1 VGKPSLAIPFAK
13 IYDNAVSADNGPFS
27 MSTAGDKERLSG
39 VIERVT
45 FHNAETGFAVLR
57 VQPDKRGGIVT
68 VVGVTPSAVA
78 GEFVEATGMWVV
90 DREHGMQFKA
100 DELRCT
106 PPQTRAGIEK
116 YLGSGL
122 IKGIGPHFAKKI
134 VDVFGERTLAVIDES
149 PAFLKE
155 IKGIGPRRI
164 QQIRESWREQQA
176 VRKIMVFLQSHGIGT
191 ARAVRI
197 YKLYGDQ
204 AIELVRDNPYRLA
217 SDIWGVGFHTADE
230 LANRIGIDRAS
241 PLRAR
246 AALRYVLQ
254 QLSGEGHCGYP
265 EPEVTGKTTEL
276 TGIAPTILTAAVEQ
290 ACKQDEIVRE
300 SWTKLS
306 TDEPPWLYL
315 KPMFLAEIGVARA
328 LRNLREGAHPLPR
341 IDVEAALQWVES
353 RMGLQLAPAQRDAI
367 RQATTS
373 KVLVITGGP
382 GVGKT
387 TLVRG
392 VLEIF
397 AAKGLRCALCA
408 PTGRAAKR
416 LGETTGREA
425 KTIHR
430 LLEVESAFGGFKRNQ
445 ENPLDVD
452 LLLVD
457 ETSMVDIVLMNQL
470 LRAVPKWASLVL
482 VGDVD
487 QLPSVGP
494 GTVLADIIASGA
506 VPVVRLTEI
515 FRQAGASRII
525 RAAHAVN
532 QGEMPESSPDEKG
545 DFYFIE
551 ANEPAAILDRIIA
564 LVRDRIPVHFGLD
577 SLRDVQVLTPM
588 NRSELGSRA
597 LNERL
602 QAVLNPAKDGPQ
614 VQRFGW
620 TFRVGDK
627 VLQTQNDY
635 QKEVF
640 NGDIGKVYEVNEPAR
655 ELTVM
660 FEGKLVTYDFG
671 ELDELSLA
679 YSKTVHKSQ
688 GSEYPAVV
696 MPLHMQHFMMLQRNL
711 LYTAITRGKRLVVL
725 VGSRK
730 ALQTAVQRQ
739 DNARRC
745 SALAARLRQDPS

>member
-1 VGKPSLAIPFAK
+1 
-13 IYDNAVSADNGPFS
+13 
-27 MSTAGDKERLSG
+27 
-39 VIERVT
+39 VI
-45 FHNAETGFAVLR
+45 G
-57 VQPDKRGGIVT
+57 
-68 VVGVTPSAVA
+68 
-78 GEFVEATGMWVV
+78 
-90 DREHGMQFKA
+90 
-100 DELRCT
+100 
-106 PPQTRAGIEK
+106 
-116 YLGSGL
+116 
-122 IKGIGPHFAKKI
+122 
-134 VDVFGERTLAVIDES
+134 
-149 PAFLKE
+149 
-155 IKGIGPRRI
+155 
-164 QQIRESWREQQA
+164 
-176 VRKIMVFLQSHGIGT
+176 
-191 ARAVRI
+191 
-197 YKLYGDQ
+197 
-204 AIELVRDNPYRLA
+204 
-217 SDIWGVGFHTADE
+217 
-230 LANRIGIDRAS
+230 
-241 PLRAR
+241 
-246 AALRYVLQ
+246 
-254 QLSGEGHCGYP
+254 
-265 EPEVTGKTTEL
+265 
-276 TGIAPTILTAAVEQ
+276 AAVEQ
-290 ACKQDEIVRE
+290 ACQQDEIVRE
-300 SWTKLS
+300 PWTTLPS
-306 TDEPPWLYL
+306 DEPPWLYL
-315 KPMFLAEIGVARA
+315 KPLFLAELGVARA
-328 LRNLREGAHPLPR
+328 IRTLREGPHPLPQ
-341 IDVEAALQWVES
+341 INLETALGWVES
-353 RMGLQLAPAQRDAI
+353 RIGLQLAPAQRDAI
-367 RQATTS
+367 RRAATS

-392 VLEIF
+392 ILEIF

-430 LLEVESAFGGFKRNQ
+430 LLEINPAAGGFKRNQ

-457 ETSMVDIVLMNQL
+457 ETSMVDVVLMNQL
-470 LRAVPKWASLVL
+470 LRAVPRWACLVL

-494 GTVLADIIASGA
+494 GTVLADVIASGA

-515 FRQAGASRII
+515 FRQASASRII

-532 QGEMPESSPDEKG
+532 QGEMPESSPDDKG

-551 ANEPAAILDRIIA
+551 ANDPATIMDRIVT
-564 LVRDRIPVHFGLD
+564 LLRDRIPARFGLD
-577 SLRDVQVLTPM
+577 PLRDVQVLTPM

-602 QAVLNPAKDGPQ
+602 QAVLNPAAGAAQ

-627 VLQTQNDY
+627 VLQTQNNY
-635 QKEVF
+635 PKEVF
-640 NGDIGKVYEVNEPAR
+640 NGDIGKVHEINEPAR

-660 FEGKLVTYDFG
+660 FEGKVVTYDFG
-671 ELDELSLA
+671 ELDELALA
-679 YSKTVHKSQ
+679 FATSVHKAQ

-711 LYTAITRGKRLVVL
+711 LYTGITRGKKLVVL

-745 SALAARLRQDPS
+745 SALAARLRQETT

>member
-1 VGKPSLAIPFAK
+1 
-13 IYDNAVSADNGPFS
+13 
-27 MSTAGDKERLSG
+27 MSIAGDKERLSG

-45 FHNAETGFAVLR
+45 FHNPETGFAVLR
-57 VQPDKRGGIVT
+57 VQPDKRGGLVT
-68 VVGVTPSAVA
+68 VVGTVPSAVA
-78 GEFVEATGMWVV
+78 GEYVEATGSWVV
-90 DREHGMQFKA
+90 DRDHGTQFKA
-100 DELRCT
+100 DDIHST
-106 PPQTRAGIEK
+106 PPHTALGIEK

-122 IKGIGPHFAKKI
+122 IKGIGPHFARKI
-134 VDVFGERTLAVIDES
+134 VAVFGDRTLAVIDES

-155 IKGIGPRRI
+155 VKGIGPRRI

-176 VRKIMVFLQSHGIGT
+176 VRKIMVFLQSHGVGT

-197 YKLYGDQ
+197 FKQYGEQ
-204 AIELVRDNPYRLA
+204 AIDLVRDNPYRLA
-217 SDIWGVGFHTADE
+217 SDIWGVGFHTADD
-230 LANRIGIDRAS
+230 LARRLGIDPGS

-254 QLSGEGHCGYP
+254 QLSQEGHCGFP
-265 EPEVTGKTTEL
+265 EPEVIGKTNEL
-276 TGIAPTILTAAVEQ
+276 TGIDPTIITAAVEQ
-290 ACKQDEIVRE
+290 ACQQDEIVRE
-300 SWTKLS
+300 PWTKLPS
-306 TDEPPWLYL
+306 DEPPWLYL
-315 KPMFLAEIGVARA
+315 KPLFLAELGVARA
-328 LRNLREGAHPLPR
+328 IRNLCEGPHPLPH
-341 IDVEAALQWVES
+341 IDIEAALRWVEG
-353 RMGLQLAPAQRDAI
+353 RMGLELAPAQRDAI
-367 RQATTS
+367 RRAATS

-392 VLEIF
+392 ILEIF

-430 LLEVESAFGGFKRNQ
+430 LLEVDPSFGGFKRNP

-452 LLLVD
+452 LVLVD
-457 ETSMVDIVLMNQL
+457 ETSMVDVVLMNQL
-470 LRAVPKWASLVL
+470 LRALPKWACLVL

-494 GTVLADIIASGA
+494 GTVLADVIASGA

-515 FRQAGASRII
+515 FRQASASRII

-532 QGEMPESSPDEKG
+532 QGELPESSPDDKG

-551 ANEPAAILDRIIA
+551 AMEPAAILDRIVA
-564 LVRDRIPVHFGLD
+564 LVRDRIPARFGLD
-577 SLRDVQVLTPM
+577 PLRDVQVLTPM

-602 QAVLNPAKDGPQ
+602 QAVLNPEKDGPQ
-614 VQRFGW
+614 VQRLGW

-627 VLQTQNDY
+627 VLQTQNNY

-640 NGDIGKVYEVNEPAR
+640 NGDIGKVHEINEPAR

-679 YSKTVHKSQ
+679 FATSVHKSQ
-688 GSEYPAVV
+688 GSEYPAMV

-711 LYTAITRGKRLVVL
+711 LYTGITRGKKLVVL

-745 SALAARLRQDPS
+745 SALAARLRETIPEPRKRGS